1 MYRYFLGLL
10 VFILWPSA
18 WAGAETSNALPNQ
31 EQAAIRT
38 VIESQLAAF
47 QRDDGVGAF
56 SFASPTIR
64 ERFRTPEIFM
74 TMVRSGYRAVY
85 RPREV
90 EFRDLRLVE
99 GTPAQEI
106 LFVGPDNQA
115 VVAVYLMEK
124 QPDGSWKINGVYLV
138 KSTEATT

>member
-1 MYRYFLGLL
+1 MQRFFLGLL
-10 VFILWPSA
+10 LVVLWPPGWS
-18 WAGAETSNALPNQ
+18 GAENSNAMPSQ

-47 QRDDGVGAF
+47 QRDDGAGAF
-56 SFASPTIR
+56 SFASPTVQAK
-64 ERFRTPEIFM
+64 FRTPEIFM

-85 RPREV
+85 RPQEV

-138 KSTEATT
+138 KSTEVTT